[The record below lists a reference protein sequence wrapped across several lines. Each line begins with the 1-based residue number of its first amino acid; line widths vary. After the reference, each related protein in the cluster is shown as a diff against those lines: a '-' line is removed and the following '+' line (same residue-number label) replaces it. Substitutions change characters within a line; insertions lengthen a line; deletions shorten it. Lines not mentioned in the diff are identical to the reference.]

1 MALKVYVIS
10 HSIVGASSG
19 SVLAAFSARDGADT
33 TQLLADV
40 VGAGLPLS
48 VAPPAIAPPVT
59 PYVIDPSMLR
69 VDEATSEDPATIDPS
84 SVLFAP
90 WTYVAAF
97 DPNTGKFQSLSKGS
111 PPQLT
116 GQTATPPLALN
127 ATLPAAIAPTASVP
141 GLLQLYVS
149 GSGATQPAQPVTFKS
164 SASTFGTAVSTSFTP
179 LAGADSAMLLV
190 VGCAAYFGTFPT
202 TT

>member
-10 HSIVGASSG
+10 HSIPGASSG

-48 VAPPAIAPPVT
+48 VTPPAIAPPAT
-59 PYVIDPSMLR
+59 PYLIDPSMLR
-69 VDEATSEDPATIDPS
+69 VDETTSEDPAAIDLS

-90 WTYVAAF
+90 WSYVAAF
-97 DPNTGKFQSLSKGS
+97 DPNTGKFQSLSKGA

-116 GQTATPPLALN
+116 GQTLTPLALN
-127 ATLPAAIAPTASVP
+127 VTLPAAVAPTTSVQ

-149 GSGATQPAQPVTFKS
+149 GSGTSQSPQPVTFKS
-164 SASTFGTAVSTSFTP
+164 AASTFGTAVSASFSP

-190 VGCAAYFGTFPT
+190 VGCAAYFGKFPT
-202 TT
+202 T